1 MPYLSRKVSMVCAVG
16 EDRSIGRNNKLI
28 WRISEDLKR
37 FKAITWGH
45 PILMG
50 RKTFE
55 SIGHLLPGR
64 VNIIITRDT
73 SFAARGCAAAHS
85 LEDALAAAALTE
97 QKEIFIIGGGEIFK
111 HALPLADRL
120 YLTVIHKNAP
130 DAEVFFPDYG
140 DFKKVIFKE
149 DRSAGSLNFTYL
161 TLEKI

>member
-1 MPYLSRKVSMVCAVG
+1 MVCAVG
-16 EDRSIGRNNKLI
+16 EERSIGRHNELI

-50 RKTFE
+50 SKTFE
-55 SIGHLLPGR
+55 SIGRVLPGR
-64 VNIIITRDT
+64 VNIVITRDF
-73 SFAARGCAAAHS
+73 SFVAEGCVVTHS
-85 LEDALAAAALTE
+85 LEGALAAAALTE

-140 DFKKVIFKE
+140 DFKKVINKE
-149 DRSAGSLNFTYL
+149 DRSASSLNFTYL
-161 TLEKI
+161 TLERV